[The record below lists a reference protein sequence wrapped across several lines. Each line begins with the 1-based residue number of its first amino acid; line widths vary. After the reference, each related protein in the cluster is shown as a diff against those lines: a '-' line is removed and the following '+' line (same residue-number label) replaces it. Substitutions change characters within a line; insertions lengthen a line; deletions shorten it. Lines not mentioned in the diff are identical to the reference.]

1 MIVII
6 DYGIGNLRSVQKSF
20 LRVGF
25 NAVISNNK
33 NDIENA
39 SKLVLVGVGHFK
51 HAMNNLKK
59 SALLPTINNKVQNQK
74 TPILGICLGMQL
86 MTKFSE
92 EGNIEGLGWVDVITK
107 KFQTDLKVPHIGWST
122 SNYIKENFLTKGI
135 SIFDE
140 FYFVHSYYVET
151 NNDKLNMFITNYDH
165 NFVSGFCDGNI
176 YGLQFHPEK
185 SHEAGIHLLKNFA
198 NLQ

>member
-1 MIVII
+1 
-6 DYGIGNLRSVQKSF
+6 
-20 LRVGF
+20 
-25 NAVISNNK
+25 
-33 NDIENA
+33 
-39 SKLVLVGVGHFK
+39 
-51 HAMNNLKK
+51 MNNLKK
-59 SALLPTINNKVQNQK
+59 SDLLPTINNKVQNQK

-92 EGNIEGLGWVDVITK
+92 EGNIEGLGWVDAITK

-122 SNYIKENFLTKGI
+122 SVYIKENFFTKGI
-135 SIFDE
+135 SVLDE

-151 NNDKLNMFITNYDH
+151 NNDKLNIFITNYDH
-165 NFVSGFCDGNI
+165 NFVSGFCDRNI

-198 NLQ
+198 NL